1 MWHGLPFTDRGMYVV
16 VGLIGSCTAARR
28 GSAVCVHT
36 IHQWT
41 TNVAL
46 ACNPRMRT
54 HPGPGFLA
62 AKARHNFESNKD
74 TVVTKATKHNNGD
87 ARIAPRRKAG
97 CTWDGE
103 ASLCL
108 ASVWCVVCG
117 FGFGILVPLEKGL
130 KIVSNIPYSNLI
142 RALSSKRRQKVT
154 SVRMRFEGWGLLS
167 TVARCL

>member
-97 CTWDGE
+97 CTWDVE
-103 ASLCL
+103 ASSSANRWQACDLLLCG
-108 ASVWCVVCG
+108 AWCVGSV
-117 FGFGILVPLEKGL
+117 LVFWYPW
-130 KIVSNIPYSNLI
+130 
-142 RALSSKRRQKVT
+142 RRV
-154 SVRMRFEGWGLLS
+154 
-167 TVARCL
+167 